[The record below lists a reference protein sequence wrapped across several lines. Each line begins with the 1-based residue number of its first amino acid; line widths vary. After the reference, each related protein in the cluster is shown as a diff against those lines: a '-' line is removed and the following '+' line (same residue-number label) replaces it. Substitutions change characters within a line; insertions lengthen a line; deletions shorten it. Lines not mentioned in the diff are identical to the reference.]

1 MMQYQLT
8 LTFNE
13 DTSKEAIEWLV
24 ASLKYK
30 KHLTFEHNGFEV
42 EAVELAVAA
51 VEPDLSE
58 LEENYPPNYFDPPET
73 FEEDLKEQGFDES
86 ELTGPWSD

>member
-13 DTSKEAIEWLV
+13 DTPQEAMEWLV

-30 KHLTFEHNGFEV
+30 KYLSFEHNGFEV
-42 EAVELAVAA
+42 VGAELTVAA

-58 LEENYPPNYFDPPET
+58 LEENYPPNYFDPPESWT
-73 FEEDLKEQGFDES
+73 PSK
-86 ELTGPWSD
+86 